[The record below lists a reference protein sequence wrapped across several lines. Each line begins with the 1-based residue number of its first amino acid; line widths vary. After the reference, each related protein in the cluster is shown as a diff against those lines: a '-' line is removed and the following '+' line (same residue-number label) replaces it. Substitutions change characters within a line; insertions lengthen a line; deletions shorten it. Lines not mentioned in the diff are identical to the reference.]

1 MKKEYAFRVDY
12 SEIHASLLSCNLSS
26 VTFLNF
32 HFLICSMKN
41 TVFIYYRILIKTVIE
56 AMGKAYIRWIAVI
69 IIRSN
74 KVVSF
79 NSYINIF
86 VHSLIPQVFFSPV
99 PTVCPC

>member
-12 SEIHASLLSCNLSS
+12 SEVHASLLSCNLSS
-26 VTFLNF
+26 VTFLNY
-32 HFLICSMKN
+32 HFLICSMKI
-41 TVFIYYRILIKTVIE
+41 TVFLCYRILIRTVIE
-56 AMGKAYIRWIAVI
+56 AMGKAHISWIAVI

-86 VHSLIPQVFFSPV
+86 MHSLIP
-99 PTVCPC
+99 